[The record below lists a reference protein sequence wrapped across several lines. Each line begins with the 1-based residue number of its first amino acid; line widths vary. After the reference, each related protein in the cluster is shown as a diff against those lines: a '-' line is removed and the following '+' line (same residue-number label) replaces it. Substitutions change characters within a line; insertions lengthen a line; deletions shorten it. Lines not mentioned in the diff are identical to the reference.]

1 MKIHYRYLLAIGVV
15 LSAFIF
21 DLISSSFEFIHPLLI
36 IIVFWV
42 GIGILVILILM
53 EVIHWIIEF
62 IKTEA
67 KQNGTKTA
75 HSGNAVKSEQG

>member
-1 MKIHYRYLLAIGVV
+1 MKLYVRYLLALGVI

-21 DLISSSFEFIHPLLI
+21 DLIGSRFDFIRPVLVTVI
-36 IIVFWV
+36 FWT

-62 IKTEA
+62 IKTEGHEH
-67 KQNGTKTA
+67 GTKTT
-75 HSGNAVKSEQG
+75 HSGNTNESKQG